1 MSIDYLFE
9 IERALDAGKE
19 LFACAG
25 AGRNQYVIGKTIDE
39 LRKVAKRSADSQKM
53 EVAISRLI
61 SKSEAVAGDQFLV
74 PVEIGDPGTR
84 GEPQVKWK
92 VVDTKDAAEM
102 FKDVRK
108 GPPPFFGMQAVE
120 TATPNT

>member
-9 IERALDAGKE
+9 VERAVDAGKE

-25 AGRNQYVIGKTIDE
+25 AGRNQWVIAKTIDD
-39 LRKVAKRSADSQKM
+39 LRKVAKRTADSQKM
-53 EVAISRLI
+53 AIVIYRLI
-61 SKSEAVAGDQFLV
+61 SKSEAVAGDPFLV
-74 PVEIGDPGTR
+74 PVEIGDPGAR

-108 GPPPFFGMQAVE
+108 GPPPFFGMQSEE
-120 TATPNT
+120 TINPGA